1 MMHVVDPAY
10 PDYCS
15 HAKPWC
21 RDSHGDTTTTGT
33 VDCQECIALLVE
45 HPGYYN
51 KLRALGLRTQAERDW
66 EEENKGGE
74 DGKG

>member
-10 PDYCS
+10 PEYCS

-21 RDSHGDTTTTGT
+21 CGNGDTTTMGT
-33 VDCQECIALLVE
+33 VDCPDCIALLVE

-51 KLRALGLRTQAERDW
+51 QLRARGLRTQAERDW
-66 EEENKGGE
+66 EEEQEGGE